1 MRKNWMYALS
11 LLLMPLW
18 GHAEEEEPRSFQEVV
33 LAVLGEQVQDLGSA
47 YSQGVVKLI
56 AQESGLD
63 DAEVRSKLV
72 ELLDGLDAQ
81 RKGKTDAWKDVVAA
95 GGKDIEAKKVDKF
108 FKELSKELHKVVGKK
123 GDYALE
129 SLVGKAASKAR
140 IQNYEGE
147 DILVRLLGPED
158 ASSSLVSVELPEK
171 IGIVVTGESSYAIDR
186 EGFEDLLITSQD
198 RLTFNK
204 VRDIHV
210 PIATQLT
217 EAMSGSGRVKWALEK
232 VDPKLVPDCTL
243 FFEIDWFSARSNA
256 SGGGQPATQT
266 QQPAGDPQ
274 ADEDQG
280 TAGGQPTGTLP
291 PIGGQQNLPML
302 FMTAQI
308 ILEHTPSKAMLFR
321 NKLEVTYDFNREL
334 DDQIRSQRLLD
345 KFYKQAAREMRKEL
359 DNFLAGQ

>member
-108 FKELSKELHKVVGKK
+108 FKELSKELHKVVEKK

-210 PIATQLT
+210 PIATGGIGHFVLLSEGAIASAPETRNQRWPPSAALRVSQAQGST
-217 EAMSGSGRVKWALEK
+217 WRRPSGKVTRYCCSGS
-232 VDPKLVPDCTL
+232 
-243 FFEIDWFSARSNA
+243 
-256 SGGGQPATQT
+256 QP
-266 QQPAGDPQ
+266 
-274 ADEDQG
+274 
-280 TAGGQPTGTLP
+280 
-291 PIGGQQNLPML
+291 
-302 FMTAQI
+302 
-308 ILEHTPSKAMLFR
+308 
-321 NKLEVTYDFNREL
+321 
-334 DDQIRSQRLLD
+334 RL
-345 KFYKQAAREMRKEL
+345 
-359 DNFLAGQ
+359 